1 MALSESAENFN
12 WLIDDFVAK
21 TAGVTDAIAVSSDGL
36 LIATSR
42 SLAREDAEQVAAIV
56 TGLVSL
62 SDGAART
69 FGFEG
74 LQQVIVSMKLGF
86 MFVSQ
91 ISLGSALG
99 VVATAGS
106 DIGAIGYQT
115 SLLVDR
121 TGALLTP
128 ELIAR
133 APRLRHR
140 LTPAPTPRDVGG
152 TSSSPRRVP
161 APNPQDRREPVRF

>member
-99 VVATAGS
+99 VVATAGC

-121 TGALLTP
+121 AGALLTP
-128 ELIAR
+128 ELIAE
-133 APRLRHR
+133 LR
-140 LTPAPTPRDVGG
+140 V
-152 TSSSPRRVP
+152 SVI
-161 APNPQDRREPVRF
+161 V

>member
-21 TAGVTDAIAVSSDGL
+21 TAGVTDAIAVASDGL

-42 SLAREDAEQVAAIV
+42 SLARADADQVAAIV

-62 SDGAART
+62 SDGAPRA

-128 ELIAR
+128 ELIAE
-133 APRLRHR
+133 LR
-140 LTPAPTPRDVGG
+140 V
-152 TSSSPRRVP
+152 SVI
-161 APNPQDRREPVRF
+161 V